1 LFEKYKNKVQFL
13 VVYVMEAHAKQEWPM
28 GTIRSSIGQHKTI
41 EERKIA
47 ANAHRAKN
55 STLSKFPFVIDT
67 MDNIFYEKF
76 GAWPETHLLI
86 DGNGKLI
93 WRSQHEVGEG
103 TIKGLYWEKLVDKQ
117 LMALLSGCKCV
128 DAL

>member
-1 LFEKYKNKVQFL
+1 
-13 VVYVMEAHAKQEWPM
+13 MEAHAAQEWPM

-93 WRSQHEVGEG
+93 WPPPGNCLNFFKMLILKKTWSSQ
-103 TIKGLYWEKLVDKQ
+103 GLCWPWTV
-117 LMALLSGCKCV
+117 
-128 DAL
+128 